1 MIMTNNIPNEF
12 LPFWQ
17 ATREGHLNFPKCD
30 DCGRFHWYPHKLC
43 PFCQSN
49 NIRWVRVKGR
59 GKIFSWT
66 VVRYPFDPSFSDQI
80 PYIVAAVVF
89 EDAPGVRLVTNI
101 IDIEPDQI
109 EIGMEVENVF
119 RRMGDTTL
127 AVFRPISIVS

>member
-1 MIMTNNIPNEF
+1 
-12 LPFWQ
+12 
-17 ATREGHLNFPKCD
+17 
-30 DCGRFHWYPHKLC
+30 
-43 PFCQSN
+43 
-49 NIRWVRVKGR
+49 VKGR